1 MAEPFGSGST
11 APGNLNYM
19 QDLVSGFGNLPLGYA
34 QGAFTLQDLA
44 DYVFP
49 AAYEKIDTSTF
60 NPEATAAVLDQILL
74 QAVGSAESM
83 IYQQAQQLVA
93 DVAAGTVDPDLAT
106 SVLLLTDEGA
116 QLSMMNPAFGEAI
129 QGVFASASK
138 MGEDTRALQSG
149 DVVQFDDG
157 FYRRR
162 TDKERNDLLAD
173 VGLDNALSNPDLYG
187 FEKRQRELSGVD
199 RFVDRFAAQ
208 EADAA
213 FQGGN
218 AAKRLAEAEA
228 AMRAFTQV
236 QEAERAS
243 RPESRAVAGGR
254 RPVQNAGVAASAG
267 IAPNRKSPDTTVYD
281 EQFFDNL
288 VNDAMNRNAAVAP
301 YSAGAEL
308 VSGSGV
314 MGSGGSVPIRTSE
327 RPVPEVEVVRP
338 GGRVT
343 TSPTYTDAD
352 LRRLRDEARNLENR
366 QKMAKVQREQQ
377 EMVRAALEMNQGRYQ
392 APAQRLLTEGLAQM
406 GASVAGVPK
415 VSKPKIRLTPEQID
429 AILR

>member
-60 NPEATAAVLDQILL
+60 NPEATAALLDEILL
-74 QAVGSAESM
+74 QAVGSAEST

-93 DVAAGTVDPDLAT
+93 DVAAGTVDPDLAAST
-106 SVLLLTDEGA
+106 LLLTAEGQ
-116 QLSMMNPAFGEAI
+116 QLSMMNPALGDALS
-129 QGVFASASK
+129 GVMASARK
-138 MGEDTRALQSG
+138 LGEDTRALQSG

-199 RFVDRFAAQ
+199 RFIDRFAAQ
-208 EADAA
+208 EADATL
-213 FQGGN
+213 QGGN
-218 AAKRLAEAEA
+218 AAKRLAEAEQ

-254 RPVQNAGVAASAG
+254 RPVQNAGVAAARNFDAGVPVSSVIPDDLPDWLVEAGGPRLSGSQMVPAPMNPVSAG
-267 IAPNRKSPDTTVYD
+267 SRSASANNRGRTV
-281 EQFFDNL
+281 
-288 VNDAMNRNAAVAP
+288 
-301 YSAGAEL
+301 
-308 VSGSGV
+308 
-314 MGSGGSVPIRTSE
+314 
-327 RPVPEVEVVRP
+327 
-338 GGRVT
+338 
-343 TSPTYTDAD
+343 TSPPPYTDAD